1 MSPADEFRLRA
12 LRRQYEINERDRI
25 LGVITE
31 EEYQQTLQ
39 HVGSEIVYL
48 EEKYGLYEEL

>member
-1 MSPADEFRLRA
+1 MSSADEFRLRA
-12 LRRQYEINERDRI
+12 LRCQYEINERNRI
-25 LGVITE
+25 LGIITE